1 MNASTT
7 LQEHEGAAALV
18 PNEVRNS
25 VQKLLASPMF
35 AKAPRMCHLLSFLV
49 EKKLS
54 GRERELSEY
63 AIGLEVFRRDAR
75 LYDTTLDPVVRVQM
89 GRLRERLATYY
100 ASLDA
105 ALDLEITIPP
115 GNYVPVVRHGP
126 PLPAAAAPQV
136 ARQICLTPL
145 RDLAG
150 ARDSGAFASGVD
162 EELMSRLFATLGLTV
177 QLGAPSCGAP
187 GCPAAQRLEGSI
199 RVEQQ
204 HVRASMRLIDPV
216 AGQIKWLSQ
225 FNCSGPLGMPLQEEL
240 ASAIVAGLQRHL
252 AVSQGGMLPS

>member
-1 MNASTT
+1 MNATT
-7 LQEHEGAAALV
+7 MLQEHDGAAALV

-25 VQKLLASPMF
+25 VQKLLASPLF

-100 ASLDA
+100 ASGDA
-105 ALDLEITIPP
+105 ALDLEISIPP
-115 GNYVPVVRHGP
+115 GNYIPVVRPGASPAPVQHVTGP
-126 PLPAAAAPQV
+126 
-136 ARQICLTPL
+136 RQICLTPL

-162 EELMSRLFATLGLTV
+162 EELMSRLFATFGLTV
-177 QLGAPSCGAP
+177 QLGAPSRDAP
-187 GCPAAQRLEGSI
+187 ACMEAQRLEGSI
-199 RVEQQ
+199 RVEQE

-225 FNCSGPLGMPLQEEL
+225 FNCCGPLGMPLQEEL

-252 AVSQGGMLPS
+252 AASQGGMLPS